1 MKISDNNKWTHNYSL
16 MWPGAYMGIS
26 LLLIFLLPFPYD
38 FISVLGLLVLVN
50 YVRYSKVTKRY
61 KGTGGT
67 KNMFDSISS
76 GMDSSTE
83 MSLRYFCMSCGKEH
97 KEISCPNCGSK
108 MKKIG

>member
-1 MKISDNNKWTHNYSL
+1 
-16 MWPGAYMGIS
+16 MGIS

-50 YVRYSKVTKRY
+50 FVRYRNVTKRY
-61 KGTGGT
+61 KGTGGA
-67 KNMFDSISS
+67 KSMFDSISS

-83 MSLRYFCMSCGKEH
+83 IPLRYFCMGCGKEH
-97 KEISCPNCGSK
+97 REIACPNCGSK

>member
-1 MKISDNNKWTHNYSL
+1 MKISDNNKWTHNYRL
-16 MWPGAYMGIS
+16 VWHGAFMGIS

-50 YVRYSKVTKRY
+50 YMRYRSIMKRY
-61 KGTGGT
+61 KGLGGA

-76 GMDSSTE
+76 GTDSSSE
-83 MSLRYFCMSCGKEH
+83 MSLRYFCMGCGKEH
-97 KEISCPNCGSK
+97 REIACPNCGSK

>member
-1 MKISDNNKWTHNYSL
+1 
-16 MWPGAYMGIS
+16 MGIS

-50 YVRYSKVTKRY
+50 YIRYRSIMKRY
-61 KGTGGT
+61 KGTSGV

-76 GMDSSTE
+76 GMDSSKE
-83 MSLRYFCMSCGKEH
+83 IPLRYFCMSCGKEH
-97 KEISCPNCGSK
+97 REIACPNCGSK